1 MSMTMDE
8 QIEAAERDVAK
19 CERAEADAQD
29 DLDDAKKDLRAAG
42 ARLAALE
49 EQRDAPAREA
59 EAARQLALAA
69 ERTGPMRPVGDR
81 VVRTL
86 CGLGEIPAHY
96 AAKRQGGRLGGL
108 MGADGSK
115 WASDGCWVIHVDSID
130 GLDLSK
136 SSADDVIGRLAPPI
150 VRDDVLMICDTV
162 HVRTFGEHLV
172 NLDYATLIEDLFP
185 GLTWHALPG
194 ELDIVQ
200 AAVNGEIVAAVM
212 PMRAPS

>member
-8 QIEAAERDVAK
+8 QIEAAERDVAWRT
-19 CERAEADAQD
+19 RAMTWAQG
-29 DLDDAKKDLRAAG
+29 DLDDASYNLRAAG

-59 EAARQLALAA
+59 EAARLLALVT

-86 CGLGEIPAHY
+86 CGLGEIPARY
-96 AAKRQGGRLGGL
+96 AAERQSGHLLGL
-108 MGADGSK
+108 MGTDGSK
-115 WASDGCWVIHVDSID
+115 WASNGCWVIHVDSID
-130 GLDLSK
+130 GLDLST
-136 SSADDVIGRLAPPI
+136 SSVDDVIGRLAPAI

-162 HVRTFGEHLV
+162 HMRTFGKHLV
-172 NLDYATLIEDLFP
+172 SLDYATMIEDLFP
-185 GLTWHALPG
+185 GLTWHAPPG
-194 ELDIVQ
+194 ELEIVQ

-212 PMRAPS
+212 PMRLTS